1 VRSRVVLITRML
13 MYNVP
18 LLREGSTLFLF
29 AKNCSMRFSFPLC
42 YVIGAFVFNES
53 RLSVLKDEN

>member
-1 VRSRVVLITRML
+1 ML